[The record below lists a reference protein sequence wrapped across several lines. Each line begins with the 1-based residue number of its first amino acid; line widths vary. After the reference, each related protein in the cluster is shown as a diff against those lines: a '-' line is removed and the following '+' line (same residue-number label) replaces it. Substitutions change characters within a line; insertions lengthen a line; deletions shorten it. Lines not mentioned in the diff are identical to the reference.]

1 LTVSGASISGNPPN
15 LPPLKPSDQC
25 NKAAHYDAKRKKCV
39 CNNPD
44 TDGRLKDPDRY
55 GHYPEGIVCFDCANS
70 TISRS
75 VVFILDNS
83 ASVYEEGWVAQKE
96 FMVNV
101 SKLIKDIRVGLVII
115 SGAPH
120 VEIEMDFYENNK
132 AKIDKFVKKYK
143 WGSRWKAVGVA
154 LYKARKLLEVF
165 FNT

>member
-1 LTVSGASISGNPPN
+1 MAMASNPPN

-70 TISRS
+70 TITRS

-83 ASVYEEGWVAQKE
+83 GSVYEEGWVA
-96 FMVNV
+96 V
-101 SKLIKDIRVGLVII
+101 SVHG
-115 SGAPH
+115 
-120 VEIEMDFYENNK
+120 
-132 AKIDKFVKKYK
+132 
-143 WGSRWKAVGVA
+143 
-154 LYKARKLLEVF
+154 VF
-165 FNT
+165 FAVMEALLTSFLHMSGRFFGGTWRANRPVVVLRAAG